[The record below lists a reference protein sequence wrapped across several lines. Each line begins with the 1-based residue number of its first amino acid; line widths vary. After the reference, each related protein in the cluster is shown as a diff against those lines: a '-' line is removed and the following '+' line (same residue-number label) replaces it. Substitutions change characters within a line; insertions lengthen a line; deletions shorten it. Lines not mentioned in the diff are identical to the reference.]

1 MTEQEIRE
9 AIKLVHESMKI
20 AIMPRERMEHAKR
33 LAELN
38 KLLEV
43 KDEIQSGI

>member
-9 AIKLVHESMKI
+9 AIKLEHESMQI

-38 KLLEV
+38 ALLDRMRGE
-43 KDEIQSGI
+43 

>member
-1 MTEQEIRE
+1 MTEKEIRE
-9 AIKLVHESMKI
+9 AIKLEHEAMKESI
-20 AIMPRERMEHAKR
+20 WPSERMEHAER

-43 KDEIQSGI
+43 KDEAV